1 MAIVV
6 RYVDVKEAK
15 IHELFPTFVEVSN
28 LDDESLTE
36 YIIDTLKSYHLNLD
50 SIVS

>member
-15 IHELFPTFVEVSN
+15 IRELFPTFVEVSN
-28 LDDESLTE
+28 LDDECLTE
-36 YIIDTLKSYHLNLD
+36 YIIDTLKSYYLNLD